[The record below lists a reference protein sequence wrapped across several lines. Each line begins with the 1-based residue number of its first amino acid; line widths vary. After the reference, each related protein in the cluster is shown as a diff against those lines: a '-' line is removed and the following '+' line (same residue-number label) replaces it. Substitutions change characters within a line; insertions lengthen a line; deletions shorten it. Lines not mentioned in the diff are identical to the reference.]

1 MLRKMRVSVKSQ
13 RGFTLVELLVVIVII
28 GVLASIAVPKFTAAT
43 EKANGAKIAADLRT
57 IDSAIQ
63 LATFKNGTTPTAMGS
78 LSEYLSAIPAPPA
91 GGFIG
96 YKVTA
101 TVVVPAGTAYAIT
114 NGRATLTVASTTYR
128 AEDI

>member
-1 MLRKMRVSVKSQ
+1 MLRKIRAAVKSQ
-13 RGFTLVELLVVIVII
+13 KGFTLVELLIVIVII

-43 EKANGAKIAADLRT
+43 EKANGAEIAADLRT

-63 LATFKNGTTPTAMGS
+63 LATFKTGTPPTAMS
-78 LSEYLSAIPAPPA
+78 ALSEFLSAIPAPPA

-96 YKVTA
+96 NKVTS
-101 TVVVPAGTAYAIT
+101 TVVVPANTAYSIS
-114 NGRATLTVASTTYR
+114 NGRATLTVGSTPYR